1 MNVLTNLMALLT
13 PKTAKDG
20 AQTPAAGQGPAGADF
35 AALMAMPVAD
45 AAPAGIALP
54 GVPVVSPA
62 LGDGAELAAAD
73 IVPDTDVAGA
83 LPLPQQTTDI
93 LAQQIALPIVAAKTV
108 RNAGIPA
115 EAAPGKD
122 KTPVLADDEA
132 PESKEGASAETGLS
146 DGAIALS
153 VPATPVAPIA
163 AEAQMATLVN
173 SAAIQPAPTPAAT
186 PAPLPKQNNGPAS
199 IETIA
204 ATPATGSTTPT
215 APAASKKISVK
226 QSVEAK
232 SAMPSSVEQTAVDA
246 ALPNLVAKPAGEAKA
261 LPRAGKSAD
270 TAGPAIKAS
279 SPLPSPAAA
288 IPVTQS
294 PVAASAA
301 AAPVAAPADVA
312 QAAPVAM
319 PARLAGRAS
328 VAAARRATVDAS
340 IPVAAPAQSVAPAVA
355 PIPQAIVQA
364 VGGQPATVVAQ
375 MATAPAPDAR
385 IAVAAVQ
392 GADASIEPTTPI
404 IGEATALLRMVAG
417 GGAEPRATTA
427 KTPLFAMPRA
437 SAKAVADMSTDAVRP
452 TGDGKVADVK
462 LADVKIA
469 DADRPLPTAQPAH
482 VAAAS
487 VAAPVVSGASQ
498 PVADLSATLGQQV
511 IDMSSGGQWIDGLA
525 KEIATLAAGT
535 GQGSFRLSPE
545 HLGPM
550 RVDIRQG
557 DLGAEISLTVQ
568 TAAAESALRQDSD
581 TLKNDAQLSAV
592 RVHEVRVERVHNVA
606 EAARS
611 DSAGNQNN
619 SNNNNGSS
627 WNQGGT
633 QTGFAQSQSQ
643 SQAQTQ
649 GQGNGQQGSRKV
661 SGGDA
666 VLNHAGPSDQG
677 VEDTQDGLRR
687 ARYA

>member
-13 PKTAKDG
+13 PKTGPKTASDG
-20 AQTPAAGQGPAGADF
+20 AQTPAGADF
-35 AALMAMPVAD
+35 AALMAMPAAD

-54 GVPVVSPA
+54 GVPTVSPA
-62 LGDGAELAAAD
+62 TGDGAELAAAE

-108 RNAGIPA
+108 RNAGVPA
-115 EAAPGKD
+115 EAAPGKG
-122 KTPVLADDEA
+122 KTPALSDDEA
-132 PESKEGASAETGLS
+132 SEGEQGASAETGKS

-153 VPATPVAPIA
+153 VPATPVALTMP
-163 AEAQMATLVN
+163 EPQMAALVN
-173 SAAIQPAPTPAAT
+173 GAAMQPAPTPAAT
-186 PAPLPKQNNGPAS
+186 PAPLPKQGKGPAS

-204 ATPATGSTTPT
+204 ATPATGSAPTT
-215 APAASKKISVK
+215 APAPSQKISVK
-226 QSVEAK
+226 QSLEANT
-232 SAMPSSVEQTAVDA
+232 ATPSPAEQAAVDA

-261 LPRAGKSAD
+261 APRGGKTADAIGSAV
-270 TAGPAIKAS
+270 KAS

-288 IPVTQS
+288 IPAAQI
-294 PVAASAA
+294 PVAAGTAA
-301 AAPVAAPADVA
+301 EPVAAPADVA
-312 QAAPVAM
+312 LAAPAAM

-328 VAAARRATVDAS
+328 VAAARGETVDAA
-340 IPVAAPAQSVAPAVA
+340 IPVVAPAQSAASAVGA
-355 PIPQAIVQA
+355 IPQAIVQA
-364 VGGQPATVVAQ
+364 VSGQPATVVAQ
-375 MATAPAPDAR
+375 MATAPGADPR
-385 IAVAAVQ
+385 IAAAAVQ
-392 GADASIEPTTPI
+392 GTDASIAPTTPV

-417 GGAEPRATTA
+417 GGAEPRATNA
-427 KTPLFAMPRA
+427 KAPLFAMPRA
-437 SAKAVADMSTDAVRP
+437 SAKAVADASTDAVRS
-452 TGDGKVADVK
+452 TGDKVADVK
-462 LADVKIA
+462 LTDVTIA
-469 DADRPLPTAQPAH
+469 ETDRPLPTAQPAH
-482 VAAAS
+482 LAAAS
-487 VAAPVVSGASQ
+487 TAAPAISGASQ
-498 PVADLSATLGQQV
+498 PVADLSAILGQQV

-525 KEIATLAAGT
+525 KEIATLASGT

-581 TLKNDAQLSAV
+581 RLKNDAQLSAV

-611 DSAGNQNN
+611 DGAGNQNN
-619 SNNNNGSS
+619 GNNSNGSS
-627 WNQGGT
+627 WSQGST
-633 QTGFAQSQSQ
+633 QAGFAQSQSQ
-643 SQAQTQ
+643 SQAQAQ

>member
-20 AQTPAAGQGPAGADF
+20 AQTPAAGQGPVGADF
-35 AALMAMPVAD
+35 AALMAKPAVD
-45 AAPAGIALP
+45 AAPTGIALP
-54 GVPVVSPA
+54 GVPTASPA
-62 LGDGAELAAAD
+62 TGDGAELAAAD
-73 IVPDTDVAGA
+73 IVPDADVAGA

-108 RNAGIPA
+108 RNAGVAA
-115 EAAPGKD
+115 EAAPGKG
-122 KTPVLADDEA
+122 KTPALSEDEA
-132 PESKEGASAETGLS
+132 SESKEVAPAETGKS

-153 VPATPVAPIA
+153 VPATLVAPIA

-173 SAAIQPAPTPAAT
+173 GAAMQPAPAPAAT
-186 PAPLPKQNNGPAS
+186 PAPLPKQDKGPAS
-199 IETIA
+199 IETVA
-204 ATPATGSTTPT
+204 ATPATGSTTAA
-215 APAASKKISVK
+215 APASPQKISVK
-226 QSVEAK
+226 QSVEAN
-232 SAMPSSVEQTAVDA
+232 AATPSPVEQAAVDA
-246 ALPNLVAKPAGEAKA
+246 ALPNLVAKPIGEAKA
-261 LPRAGKSAD
+261 VPRAGKSAD
-270 TAGPAIKAS
+270 AAGPAVKAS

-294 PVAASAA
+294 PVAASTA
-301 AAPVAAPADVA
+301 AAPVEAPVDVA
-312 QAAPVAM
+312 QAAPAAM
-319 PARLAGRAS
+319 TARLAGRAS
-328 VAAARRATVDAS
+328 VAAARGEAVDAS
-340 IPVAAPAQSVAPAVA
+340 TPVAAPAQSVAPAVA
-355 PIPQAIVQA
+355 SIPQAIVQA

-375 MATAPAPDAR
+375 MATAPAPDPR

-392 GADASIEPTTPI
+392 GAGASIAPTTPV

-427 KTPLFAMPRA
+427 KTPLFAMPRV
-437 SAKAVADMSTDAVRP
+437 SAKAVADTSTDAVRP

-462 LADVKIA
+462 LADVKIT
-469 DADRPLPTAQPAH
+469 DALPTAQPAH

-487 VAAPVVSGASQ
+487 VAAPMVSGASQ

-611 DSAGNQNN
+611 DGAGNQNN
-619 SNNNNGSS
+619 GNNNNGSS